1 MKKYQMKKFQC
12 ECGFVIG
19 LNQVKRHK
27 QGKSHLQRM
36 ELKNKKK
43 EEKILLEDC
52 YTCKGCDLLMVKGTH
67 NLNYVNDEVYCN
79 TCIDKKIY
87 DDDMSNFVN
96 TNCPHSLVHIDNCYE
111 CECCEYLLCKD
122 CNTHSYFKDYNICCY
137 ECIDKIKENDKI
149 NDKWT
154 EIVERRSHYLKQE
167 EQDRERDLR
176 IIQLSNIS
184 DKYLEW
190 LID

>member
-1 MKKYQMKKFQC
+1 MKKFEC
-12 ECGFVIG
+12 ECGVVIG

-52 YTCKGCDLLMVKGTH
+52 YTCKGCDFLMVKGTH
-67 NLNYVNDEVYCN
+67 NLNYINDEVYCN
-79 TCIDKKIY
+79 NCNDKKI
-87 DDDMSNFVN
+87 V
-96 TNCPHSLVHIDNCYE
+96 E
-111 CECCEYLLCKD
+111 
-122 CNTHSYFKDYNICCY
+122 
-137 ECIDKIKENDKI
+137 KIQKKVY
-149 NDKWT
+149 DKWN